1 MKKLIVTTIFL
12 LSISYAFTQQ
22 SEKNSASF
30 NLGEGI
36 SFSFNEGKYE
46 FDIFGFIRPSYIYS
60 DEKIYTSEGSYSNVY
75 RQFKSQN
82 SNLYFTGAA
91 IDEKLSFTI
100 QMDYSSSD
108 PLVEAFIGYHINEKT
123 TLYFGQMQVSHNNLE
138 MVQNENDLR
147 FTSRGLISQTYT
159 ESGEEFGLFLETS
172 FGNSFLV
179 EPTLAVTSGD
189 GKNSFGEDS
198 RDSDKGGVKF
208 GSRINILPFGDFSEG
223 NRQSTVDLIHE
234 EKPKVQI
241 GIAYS
246 KNIGASNLVGDG
258 HGDFVLYDSSGEE
271 NFPDYSQLFFDLN
284 LKYKGFSLLFEY
296 ADSYASGLDDI
307 YTDPNGF
314 NTLVPKQISEY
325 LVLGDSQGIHF
336 GYFTK
341 SGYSIDF
348 IYEQSN
354 PEFNSNID
362 SILRESTNVGFGL
375 SKYLS
380 DNNIKLQASVFKTN
394 LKNSFVTQD
403 DEFMNA
409 SFVVTLVF

>member
-60 DEKIYTSEGSYSNVY
+60 DEKTYTSEGSYSNVY

-271 NFPDYSQLFFDLN
+271 NYPDYSQLFFDLN

>member
-341 SGYSIDF
+341 GGYSIDF

>member
-1 MKKLIVTTIFL
+1 MKKLIITTIFL
-12 LSISYAFTQQ
+12 LSISNAFTQE

-36 SFSFNEGKYE
+36 SFSFNEEKYE
-46 FDIFGFIRPSYIYS
+46 FNIFGFIRPSYIYS

-108 PLVEAFIGYHINEKT
+108 PLVEAFIGYHINDKT

-179 EPTLAVTSGD
+179 EPTLAITSGD

>member
-60 DEKIYTSEGSYSNVY
+60 DEKTYTSEGSYSNVY

-108 PLVEAFIGYHINEKT
+108 PLVEAFIGYHINEKI

-179 EPTLAVTSGD
+179 EPTLAITSGD

-314 NTLVPKQISEY
+314 NILVPKQISEY

>member
-179 EPTLAVTSGD
+179 EPTLAITSGD

-341 SGYSIDF
+341 GGYSIDF

>member
-108 PLVEAFIGYHINEKT
+108 PLVEAFIGYHINDKT

-179 EPTLAVTSGD
+179 EPTLAITSGD

-341 SGYSIDF
+341 GGYSIDF

>member
-271 NFPDYSQLFFDLN
+271 NYPDYSQLFFDLN